1 MKKIAFIASGFINQ
15 TEANAICLK
24 NIIDIMKDSIKV
36 DVISIEQET
45 CRCSDYSIFVIKQSN
60 VIEKNEIMRKIIK
73 FFHMPVGSRR
83 LSKLVARRVCSLLK
97 ERKYDA
103 LIAVV
108 NPVESADAIYYI
120 KRRNPQQKIIL
131 YEIDPASNRY
141 KEPKSLFEKVW
152 KFKSILWEKK
162 IYEHC
167 DKIIHMKT
175 HRNHFSQNC
184 FRKYQD
190 KVIYLD
196 IPNFRI
202 DFLPTISK
210 SYSKICMIYAGAF
223 YPTLRNPYPMLDV
236 LKKLNHIVPINVK
249 IFTGSSMIEQI
260 RKYVEDENS
269 FLVSNYI
276 SQDALRVELCKAD
289 FLLDL
294 GNKESD
300 FLPSKTFQYMG
311 TGKPIIHFMPDT
323 SDVSVDYLRRYKDAI
338 SVFMDTSENNINS
351 IVSFIQKERLSSS
364 RCDSEE
370 LMQLFWENTPQY
382 TAQKLMEILNC

>member
-1 MKKIAFIASGFINQ
+1 MKKIAFIASGYINQ
-15 TEANAICLK
+15 SEANAICLK

-36 DVISIEQET
+36 DIISIEKEAYE
-45 CRCSDYSIFVIKQSN
+45 CNSDGIFAIKQNN
-60 VIEKNEIMRKIIK
+60 VVEKNEIIRKIIK
-73 FFHMPVGSRR
+73 FMHMPVGSRR

-97 ERKYDA
+97 KRKYDA

-120 KRRNPQQKIIL
+120 KRRNPQQKVIL

-141 KEPKSLFEKVW
+141 KEARSLFEKVW

-175 HRNHFSQNC
+175 HSSHFSQMC

-190 KVIYLD
+190 KVLYLD
-196 IPNFRI
+196 IPSFRI

-210 SYSKICMIYAGAF
+210 PDSKICMVYAGAF
-223 YPTLRNPYPMLDV
+223 YPALRNPFPMLDV
-236 LKKLNHIVPINVK
+236 LKKLNRLVPISVK
-249 IFTGSSMIEQI
+249 IFTGSGMIEQI
-260 RKYVEDENS
+260 KKYVEDESS
-269 FLVSNYI
+269 FFVSNYI
-276 SQDALRVELCKAD
+276 SQDALRLELCKAD

-300 FLPSKTFQYMG
+300 FLPSKTLQYMG

-323 SDVSVDYLRRYKDAI
+323 GDVAVDYLRRYKDAI

-351 IVSFIQKERLSSS
+351 IVSFIQKERLSPNI
-364 RCDSEE
+364 CDSEK
-370 LMQLFWENTPQY
+370 LMQLFLENTPQY
-382 TAQKLMEILNC
+382 TAKKLMEILNC

>member
-1 MKKIAFIASGFINQ
+1 MKKIAFIASGYMNQ
-15 TEANAICLK
+15 SEANAICLK
-24 NIIDIMKDSIKV
+24 NVIDIMKDSIKV
-36 DVISIEQET
+36 DIISIEQEAYE
-45 CRCSDYSIFVIKQSN
+45 CNSDGIFAIKQNN
-60 VIEKNEIMRKIIK
+60 VVQKNEIIRKIIK
-73 FFHMPVGSRR
+73 FMHMPVGSRR

-97 ERKYDA
+97 KRKYDA

-120 KRRNPQQKIIL
+120 KRRNPQQKVIL

-141 KEPKSLFEKVW
+141 KEAKSLFEKVW
-152 KFKSILWEKK
+152 KFRSILWEKK

-175 HRNHFSQNC
+175 HRSHFSQKC
-184 FRKYQD
+184 FRKYHD
-190 KVIYLD
+190 KVLYLD
-196 IPNFRI
+196 IPSFRI

-210 SYSKICMIYAGAF
+210 PDYRICMVYAGAF
-223 YPTLRNPYPMLDV
+223 YPALRNPFPMLDV
-236 LKKLNHIVPINVK
+236 LKKLNRLVPISVK
-249 IFTGSSMIEQI
+249 IFTGSGMIEQI

-269 FLVSNYI
+269 FFVSDYI

-300 FLPSKTFQYMG
+300 FLPSKTLQYMG
-311 TGKPIIHFMPDT
+311 TGKPIIHFMPDAG
-323 SDVSVDYLRRYKDAI
+323 DVAVDYLRRYKDAI
-338 SVFMDTSENNINS
+338 SVFMDTSENNISS
-351 IVSFIQKERLSSS
+351 IVSFIQKERLSPSI
-364 RCDSEE
+364 CDSEE
-370 LMQLFWENTPQY
+370 LMQLFLENTPQY

>member
-1 MKKIAFIASGFINQ
+1 MKKIAFIASGYINQ
-15 TEANAICLK
+15 SEANAICLK

-36 DVISIEQET
+36 DIISIEKEAYE
-45 CRCSDYSIFVIKQSN
+45 CNSDGIFAIKQNN
-60 VIEKNEIMRKIIK
+60 VVEKNEFIRKIIK
-73 FFHMPVGSRR
+73 FMHMPVGSRR

-97 ERKYDA
+97 KRKYDA

-120 KRRNPQQKIIL
+120 KRRNPQQKVIL

-141 KEPKSLFEKVW
+141 KDARSLFEKVW

-175 HRNHFSQNC
+175 HSSHFSQMC

-190 KVIYLD
+190 KVLYLD
-196 IPNFRI
+196 IPSFRI

-210 SYSKICMIYAGAF
+210 PDSKICMVYAGAF
-223 YPTLRNPYPMLDV
+223 YPALRNPFPMLDV
-236 LKKLNHIVPINVK
+236 LKKLNRLVPISVK
-249 IFTGSSMIEQI
+249 VFTGSGMIEQI
-260 RKYVEDENS
+260 KKYVEDESS
-269 FLVSNYI
+269 FFVSNYI
-276 SQDALRVELCKAD
+276 SQDALRLELCKAD

-300 FLPSKTFQYMG
+300 FLPSKTLQYMG

-323 SDVSVDYLRRYKDAI
+323 GDVAVDYLRRYKDAI

-351 IVSFIQKERLSSS
+351 IVSFIQKERLSPNI
-364 RCDSEE
+364 CDSEK
-370 LMQLFWENTPQY
+370 LMQLFLENTPQY
-382 TAQKLMEILNC
+382 TAKKLMEILNC

>member
-1 MKKIAFIASGFINQ
+1 MKKIAFIASGYINQ
-15 TEANAICLK
+15 SEANAICLK

-36 DVISIEQET
+36 DIISIEKEAYE
-45 CRCSDYSIFVIKQSN
+45 CNSDGIFAIKQNN
-60 VIEKNEIMRKIIK
+60 VVEKNEIIRKIIK
-73 FFHMPVGSRR
+73 FMHMPVGSRR

-97 ERKYDA
+97 KRKYDA

-120 KRRNPQQKIIL
+120 KRRNPQQKVIL

-141 KEPKSLFEKVW
+141 KEARSLFEKVW

-175 HRNHFSQNC
+175 HSSHFSQMC

-190 KVIYLD
+190 KVLYLD
-196 IPNFRI
+196 IPSFRI

-210 SYSKICMIYAGAF
+210 PDSKICMVYAGAF
-223 YPTLRNPYPMLDV
+223 YPALRNPFPMLDV
-236 LKKLNHIVPINVK
+236 LKKLNRLVPISVK
-249 IFTGSSMIEQI
+249 IFTGSGMIEQI
-260 RKYVEDENS
+260 KKYVEDESS
-269 FLVSNYI
+269 FFVSNYI
-276 SQDALRVELCKAD
+276 SQDALRLELCKAD

-300 FLPSKTFQYMG
+300 FLPSKTLQYMG

-323 SDVSVDYLRRYKDAI
+323 GDVAVDYLRRYKDAI

-351 IVSFIQKERLSSS
+351 IVSFIQKERLSPYI
-364 RCDSEE
+364 CDSKK
-370 LMQLFWENTPQY
+370 LMQLFLENTPQY